1 MSDALR
7 HLQPVERRAIQ
18 ALMQDFSARFGDDIL
33 EWALFGSKSRGDDNA
48 DSDIDI
54 LLITRREDWPF
65 KHQVLRRGARL
76 SLEYDVLFNL
86 YVISQARWQ
95 RMRQIRYPLY
105 RSVSRDGIPLTPQA
119 IAA

>member
-1 MSDALR
+1 
-7 HLQPVERRAIQ
+7 
-18 ALMQDFSARFGDDIL
+18 
-33 EWALFGSKSRGDDNA
+33 
-48 DSDIDI
+48 
-54 LLITRREDWPF
+54 
-65 KHQVLRRGARL
+65 VLRRGARL

-105 RSVSRDGIPLTPQA
+105 RSVLRDGISLTPQA